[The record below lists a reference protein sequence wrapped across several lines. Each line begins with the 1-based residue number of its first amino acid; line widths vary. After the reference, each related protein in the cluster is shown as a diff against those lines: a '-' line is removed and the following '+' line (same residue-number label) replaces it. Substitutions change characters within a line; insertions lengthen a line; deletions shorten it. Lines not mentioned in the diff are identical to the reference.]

1 MSCILV
7 VSFATRNR
15 RRNLQQLTRIATR
28 LHLDIRCSVALI
40 ITSASD
46 NEAHALDIY
55 SLAGYKLE
63 LVTEEWKMGS
73 VVLLPRNQ
81 AFLSPS
87 VVRFC
92 G

>member
-1 MSCILV
+1 MLV
-7 VSFATRNR
+7 VDELHSGGFLATRNR

-73 VVLLPRNQ
+73 VVLCHETRP
-81 AFLSPS
+81 F
-87 VVRFC
+87 
-92 G
+92 

>member
-1 MSCILV
+1 
-7 VSFATRNR
+7 
-15 RRNLQQLTRIATR
+15 
-28 LHLDIRCSVALI
+28 VALI

-73 VVLLPRNQ
+73 VVLCHETRP
-81 AFLSPS
+81 F
-87 VVRFC
+87 
-92 G
+92 